1 MPGKEP
7 SILRARKLDVLQQ
20 ITLTEMI
27 RTTRINYLR
36 SSISQPNKLHY
47 SLDIPF
53 TVNINS
59 HLEIDHHHKDDGQLV
74 IAQTLSQG
82 IKGPTSGCISA
93 VLGHARPNLGS
104 SAPHIKPQYHSYRPE
119 FLLRRRQALLK
130 KNDGLKKNP

>member
-7 SILRARKLDVLQQ
+7 LFSAPEVGRAPTDHAYRDDPD
-20 ITLTEMI
+20 
-27 RTTRINYLR
+27 NSNHYLR
-36 SSISQPNKLHY
+36 SSISQLNKLHY

-53 TVNINS
+53 AVNINS
-59 HLEIDHHHKDDGQLV
+59 HLETDHHHKDDGQLV
-74 IAQTLSQG
+74 KVQTLSQR